1 MALNEILVVI
11 MFFTFISLLF
21 TGFPIAWVLAGTS
34 VLFTAIG
41 GSLEYFGVSL
51 GGFYEVNFTVFKAT
65 INRIYKLVSRPKS
78 PDLFFGNLNFYA
90 ATRIFCLK

>member
-21 TGFPIAWVLAGTS
+21 SGFPIAWVLAGTS

-41 GSLEYFGVSL
+41 AGLECFGVSL

-65 INRIYKLVSRPKS
+65 VNR
-78 PDLFFGNLNFYA
+78 DLRFF
-90 ATRIFCLK
+90 ILKGCVRLKYPL